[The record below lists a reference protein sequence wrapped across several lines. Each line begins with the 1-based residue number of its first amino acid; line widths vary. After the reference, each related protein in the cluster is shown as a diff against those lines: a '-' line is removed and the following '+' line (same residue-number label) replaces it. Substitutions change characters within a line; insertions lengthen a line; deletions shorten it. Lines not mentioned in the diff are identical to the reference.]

1 MLTDEVWNTVF
12 CRFNLW
18 SKKGIFKLLFKWLS
32 HHTDS
37 EWVFIDGSIIRAHQ
51 HSAGA
56 ASGEDTSIGQSRGG
70 CSTKIHL
77 AVDSYGLPVH
87 FELSGGQE
95 NDIVH
100 AESLLTQS
108 PPSEYVIADKG
119 YDSEK
124 FRDFIRKRGATS
136 VIPYR
141 KNSRKS
147 DQSIDRHL
155 YSIGIWLKMLLPE
168 LNIL

>member
-1 MLTDEVWNTVF
+1 M
-12 CRFNLW
+12 
-18 SKKGIFKLLFKWLS
+18 
-32 HHTDS
+32 
-37 EWVFIDGSIIRAHQ
+37 
-51 HSAGA
+51 
-56 ASGEDTSIGQSRGG
+56 SRR
-70 CSTKIHL
+70 SFRR
-77 AVDSYGLPVH
+77 VDSYGLPVH
-87 FELSGGQE
+87 FELSVGQE

-100 AESLLTQS
+100 AESLITQS

-168 LNIL
+168 LNIFEQ